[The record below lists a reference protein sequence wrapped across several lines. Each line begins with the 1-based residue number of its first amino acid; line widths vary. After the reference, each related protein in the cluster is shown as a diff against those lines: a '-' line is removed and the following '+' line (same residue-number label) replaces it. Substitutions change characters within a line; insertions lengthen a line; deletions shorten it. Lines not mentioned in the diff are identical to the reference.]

1 MKKLLAVGASVFAIV
16 GIVSVGTLNT
26 YAMNGQGAENKDQA
40 GMRQGNGHQSSL
52 ESRAKV
58 LGMTADELKVALETK
73 TMSQIAVDKGMNEET
88 FRAKM
93 AQAAMERWQLR
104 GLSRD
109 KIAKR
114 VADREARHATN
125 SADHEFGSGNGDRQ
139 GGYRANR

>member
-1 MKKLLAVGASVFAIV
+1 MKKLLAVGASVFAIA

-26 YAMNGQGAENKDQA
+26 YAMNGQGVENKDQA

-58 LGMTADELKVALETK
+58 FGMTADELKAALETK

-88 FRAKM
+88 FKAKK
-93 AQAAMERWQLR
+93 AQVAMERWQLR
-104 GLSRD
+104 GLSSD
-109 KIAKR
+109 EIAKR

-125 SADHEFGSGNGDRQ
+125 SADHEFGSGDGDRQ
-139 GGYRANR
+139 GDYRANR